1 MSKRKVLVFIDWYLP
16 GFKAGGPIRSCANL
30 VEHLSDEFEFLIV
43 TRNTDY
49 TDSVPYPSIQS
60 DTWVRREDGSSVYY
74 FSEEKLN
81 RKNIRNLIRG
91 TDFDAVY
98 LNGIYSVY
106 FTLYPLVYL
115 RKKSDKQVVVAVRGM
130 LAESAIQIKK
140 GKKQF
145 FLRAVKVLRLFN
157 SVVFHATTAH
167 EEMDIVAQFGSDAKV
182 VVAGNLAAKQNIA
195 VNPPRIKQEGKLSL
209 VSIARVSPEKNL
221 LYALQLLEG
230 IKNVEIDFDIYG
242 PVYDE
247 NYWAE
252 CKKVIAGLPVN
263 IRVEYAGSLESEK
276 VAMILS
282 KYHFLFMP
290 TTGENFGHVIL
301 QALSAG
307 CALLISDKTPW
318 RNLEARRCGWDLPL
332 EKPGYFQTAL
342 QACARLNQAEFNLLS
357 GNAFAFAQ
365 QYLHDPKTALE
376 NRRLFRKD

>member
-30 VEHLSDEFEFLIV
+30 VEHLGDEFDFLIV

-60 DTWVRREDGSSVYY
+60 DTWITRNDGSKVYY
-74 FSEEKLN
+74 FSEDKLN
-81 RKNIRNLIRG
+81 RRNIRNLIVA

-98 LNGIYSVY
+98 LNGIYSIY
-106 FTLYPLVYL
+106 FTLYPLIYL
-115 RKKSDKQVVVAVRGM
+115 RKKREKLVVVAVRGM

-140 GKKQF
+140 TKKHF

-157 SVVFHATTAH
+157 RVVFHATTAH
-167 EEMDIVAQFGSDAKV
+167 EEKDIIAQFGSEARV
-182 VVAGNLAAKQNIA
+182 VVAGNLAGKQNIA

-209 VSIARVSPEKNL
+209 VSIARVAPEKNL
-221 LYALQLLEG
+221 LYALQLLLG
-230 IKNVEIDFDIYG
+230 VKDAQIDFDIYG

-247 NYWAE
+247 IYWIE
-252 CKKVIAGLPVN
+252 CQKVIAQLPTN
-263 IRVEYAGSLESEK
+263 IRVKYGGSLESEK
-276 VAMILS
+276 VASVLA

-332 EKPGYFQTAL
+332 EKPEHFQTAIL
-342 QACARLNQAEFNLLS
+342 SCAQLNQAEFSLLS
-357 GNAFAFAQ
+357 RNAFALAQ
-365 QYLHDPKTALE
+365 QYLHDPKTAQD